1 MTIDCRTSSF
11 IQISLTDGGE
21 YKGAD
26 DHEDGL
32 HEVGPDDGRE
42 SSGDGEQARDAQQ
55 DQDGDVD
62 GVLALDLN
70 GKLLRLTSLIKTVGE
85 MACHARIMLSFY
97 TEQLDRMSRRKL
109 SNS

>member
-1 MTIDCRTSSF
+1 MSHLGTFSTTDVQNHMCVQWGTPIFKRLL
-11 IQISLTDGGE
+11 LTDGRE
-21 YKGAD
+21 YEGAD

-62 GVLALDLN
+62 GVLALDL
-70 GKLLRLTSLIKTVGE
+70 KLIYVLLL
-85 MACHARIMLSFY
+85 
-97 TEQLDRMSRRKL
+97 Q
-109 SNS
+109 